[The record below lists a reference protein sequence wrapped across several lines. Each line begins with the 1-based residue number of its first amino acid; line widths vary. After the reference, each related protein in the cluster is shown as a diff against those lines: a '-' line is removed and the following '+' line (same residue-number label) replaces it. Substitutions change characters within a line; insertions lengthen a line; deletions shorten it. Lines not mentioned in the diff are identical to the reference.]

1 MTFEGDAIQPTNQK
15 TVLQTII
22 TNQITNHKTVLTT
35 LNESGLRKKNDFKI
49 CVVPV
54 VCLWMKE

>member
-1 MTFEGDAIQPTNQK
+1 MTFEGDTIQPH
-15 TVLQTII
+15 
-22 TNQITNHKTVLTT
+22 QITIHKTILTT
-35 LNESGLRKKNDFKI
+35 PNESGLGKKKDFKI